1 MTTRSR
7 AVVLGSLYLIGSQVL
22 MGVVQFVYSGFTGRV
37 LEPQVFGAYA
47 VALSATGLLPLLF
60 STGLSSFVL
69 AADDLNTSAT
79 QATMRLAW
87 LSGCLG
93 AIALIVGAPAWS
105 WAWHAPAA
113 TTFSR
118 ILALQVLLAAPAAV
132 SLARVRRAGNARAD
146 AFIQAVATVTGLA
159 LGVLSLY
166 VTGDPLSL
174 TVAPIV
180 GAAMNLLMAQR
191 VARPSSI
198 HGPFQSK
205 DVLAWTWRISRQNT
219 FFFLLLSL
227 PAWAVSVGTNPFLLG
242 QFSRASLLTGLA
254 ATALSTAL
262 VRALSPFYREA
273 RMGDLK
279 GAVTDAAT
287 VVGGIAMP
295 SFLLLAIIGGR
306 IIDIWLGPGWH
317 EAARIV
323 PLLALGYGVN
333 VVFTVLANAAEMLGQ
348 FREVKYAQFAM
359 ALVGIALAALLVVS
373 GKLLVGASLI
383 LAMSSVGI
391 VVLLVGL
398 RGGPTIDASRLVKSL
413 GVQAA
418 WSLWVA
424 VAAGVALRLGSH
436 FELSN
441 VTSILLTGCVGMFAW
456 AATLRWQPSWMILRE
471 RRVVSFSKAG
481 E

>member
-1 MTTRSR
+1 
-7 AVVLGSLYLIGSQVL
+7 
-22 MGVVQFVYSGFTGRV
+22 MGVVQFIYSGFTGRM

-69 AADDLNTSAT
+69 AADDLNINAT
-79 QATMRLAW
+79 QATMRLSW

-93 AIALIVGAPAWS
+93 ATALVVGAPLWS

-113 TTFSR
+113 TSFSR

-146 AFIQAVATVTGLA
+146 AFIQVVSTLSGLA
-159 LGVLSLY
+159 LGVLALH
-166 VTGDPLSL
+166 VTDEPLSL

-180 GAAMNLLMAQR
+180 GAAMNLFISQR

-198 HGPFQSK
+198 HGPFRRK

-242 QFSRASLLTGLA
+242 QFSRASLLAGLA

-262 VRALSPFYREA
+262 VRALSPSYREA
-273 RMGDLK
+273 RLGDLK

-287 VVGGIAMP
+287 VAGGIAMP

-306 IIDIWLGPGWH
+306 IIEIWLGPGWQV
-317 EAARIV
+317 AARII
-323 PLLALGYGVN
+323 PILALGYGIN
-333 VVFTVLANAAEMLGQ
+333 VIFTVLANAAEMLGR
-348 FREVKYAQFAM
+348 FREVRHAQYAM
-359 ALVGIALAALLVVS
+359 AVVGIALTVLLVVS
-373 GKLLVGASLI
+373 GNLLVGASLI
-383 LAMSSVGI
+383 LAMSAVGI
-391 VVLLVGL
+391 VVLVAAL
-398 RGGPTIDASRLVKSL
+398 RGGPTIDAARLVRSL
-413 GVQAA
+413 AA
-418 WSLWVA
+418 QGGWSVCIA
-424 VAAGVALRLGSH
+424 ITAAGALRLGAYFS
-436 FELSN
+436 LGN
-441 VTSILLTGCVGMFAW
+441 VMSILLTGCVGLFAW

-471 RRVVSFSKAG
+471 RGVVSFSKAR